1 MCETIAYRV
10 AAYITAYQD
19 LEALDKCI
27 TAIERQ
33 SYPVQEIFIVD
44 NSITELF
51 SQTRYR
57 NTVVEFH
64 PENIG
69 VAGGLKIGIYWAIEK
84 DYDFLWLF
92 DQDSEPSYDILEKL
106 LLKHQELSKTG
117 VRAGIVSPVIFD
129 INTNQEIPGCVFKQ
143 FKFLPV
149 TDYCENQ
156 DFYQCDGVITSG
168 SLVDLSVA
176 KCVELPRE
184 DFFLDA
190 VDYAYCMN
198 FRNKG
203 YEIVVVKNTIMKH
216 RLANYS
222 KVKARLRKEPKEV
235 ITFICSPSRYYYACR
250 NHTFFET
257 RNSSQRML
265 YRVFIYR
272 LKFLVRMMERIVYYE
287 PDSVL
292 IKIWA
297 CILGTFDGFRG
308 KLGKTWQ

>member
-51 SQTRYR
+51 SQTRYK

-69 VAGGLKIGIYWAIEK
+69 VAGGLKIGICWAIEK
-84 DYDFLWLF
+84 GYDFLWLF
-92 DQDSEPSYDILEKL
+92 DQDSEPCYDILENL
-106 LLKHQELSKTG
+106 LFKHQELSKTEAKVG
-117 VRAGIVSPVIFD
+117 VIAPVIFD
-129 INTNQEIPGCVFKQ
+129 INTNQEIPGCVFKNY
-143 FKFLPV
+143 KFVPIASHR
-149 TDYCENQ
+149 ERQ
-156 DFYQCDGVITSG
+156 DFYRCDGVITSG
-168 SLVDLSVA
+168 SLVDLSIA
-176 KCVELPRE
+176 KDVELPRE

-198 FRNKG
+198 FRKKG
-203 YEIVVVKNTIMKH
+203 YEIVVVKNTMMKH

-222 KVKARLRKEPKEV
+222 KVKVRLIKDIKEV

-257 RNSSQRML
+257 RTSPKRIL
-265 YRVFIYR
+265 YRTFIYR
-272 LKFLVRMMERIVYYE
+272 LKFLIRMIERIVHYE
-287 PDSVL
+287 PDLVL
-292 IKIWA
+292 LKIWA